1 MLKYVVKLFQF
12 NTSKNQQKRKKN
24 SLFKY
29 PKFHQ
34 KFCKIKDSKT
44 RKKSSKNDI
53 TLWLAKLEGVGAG
66 EGSFEEALN
75 VELLAATW
83 FILADPKGL
92 FTAGGEATLVK
103 IPFKI

>member
-1 MLKYVVKLFQF
+1 M
-12 NTSKNQQKRKKN
+12 
-24 SLFKY
+24 
-29 PKFHQ
+29 
-34 KFCKIKDSKT
+34 
-44 RKKSSKNDI
+44 
-53 TLWLAKLEGVGAG
+53 AKLEGVGAG

-103 IPFKI
+103 IPFKIWISILTPKSKCFELWQKKGNVFVTF